1 MRGEGQAGLW
11 RHTMT
16 DLAPERWHVDKKV
29 PLALI
34 IALTAQTAFGV
45 WWASGINTRV
55 ENLERQVS
63 GYASVAIQ
71 VVRIEGKIDAFKE
84 TLTDIKQAV
93 QRTVVYEAPPPV
105 HRPTPILRKGS

>member
-1 MRGEGQAGLW
+1 MSDV
-11 RHTMT
+11 M
-16 DLAPERWHVDKKV
+16 PERWHVDKKV

-84 TLTDIKQAV
+84 TLGDIKQAV
-93 QRTVVYEAPPPV
+93 QRTVVYEAPPPPV
-105 HRPTPILRKGS
+105 HRVPPPLRKGS

>member
-1 MRGEGQAGLW
+1 M
-11 RHTMT
+11 
-16 DLAPERWHVDKKV
+16 PEHWHVDKKV

-63 GYASVAIQ
+63 GYSLTNERVI
-71 VVRIEGKIDAFKE
+71 RIEGKIDSFKE
-84 TLTDIKQAV
+84 TLIDIKAAV
-93 QRTVVYEAPPPV
+93 RPTVVYEVPPPA
-105 HRPTPILRKGS
+105 HRPPAPLRKAL